1 MPRIAKV
8 NTYTRIINASLALF
22 NEEGERNISTNHIA
36 AHLGI
41 SPGNLYYHFRN
52 KDEIIVQ
59 LFKRYSEA
67 LLVYLNEAVLPSNV
81 EDSIN
86 YMAGIY
92 DVMWEYRFLFSDVNT
107 LLARSAEL
115 LGEHNTFTQAKVSP
129 LLVNLLTQLNGL
141 NIISADQTAMNDLA
155 VNMWM
160 VTKYWFDFDSSLR
173 GRAKLTEDSKVRGI
187 SRTLSLLRPY
197 LLPEHRAEF
206 DQKIGSKQRPSENV
220 ALTKLKLFS
229 GGLLI
234 FGCFIYAPSRYF
246 HSRLRLSRPA
256 AGAKML

>member
-1 MPRIAKV
+1 MARESKI
-8 NTYTRIINASLALF
+8 NTYTRIINASLVLF

-52 KDEIIVQ
+52 KDEIIIQ

-67 LLVYLNEAVLPSNV
+67 LLNYLQEAVLPASV

-115 LGEHNTFTQAKVSP
+115 LGEHNNFTQAKVSP

-141 NIISADQTAMNDLA
+141 GIIHADRTAMNDLA

-173 GRAKLTEDSKVRGI
+173 GRTKLTQDSKTRGI
-187 SRTLSLLRPY
+187 YRTLSLLRPY
-197 LLPEHRAEF
+197 LLPEYRDEF
-206 DQKIGSKQRPSENV
+206 DKRISLANPM
-220 ALTKLKLFS
+220 LK
-229 GGLLI
+229 
-234 FGCFIYAPSRYF
+234 
-246 HSRLRLSRPA
+246 
-256 AGAKML
+256 